1 MAGFSIYVEGIANR
15 IVILDVRY
23 ERKRSI
29 SFQNVRLEQLEG
41 LSCQLLALGIQ
52 CEKRPGSGGG
62 QGQKLSTGNATFDV
76 PVKHLNEC

>member
-23 ERKRSI
+23 ERRGSI
-29 SFQNVRLEQLEG
+29 SFQKVRLEQLEG

-52 CEKRPGSGGG
+52 CEKRPGWWRARTEA
-62 QGQKLSTGNATFDV
+62 QLWK
-76 PVKHLNEC
+76 CYI

>member
-52 CEKRPGSGGG
+52 CEKRPGVGGEG
-62 QGQKLSTGNATFDV
+62 KDRSSALEML
-76 PVKHLNEC
+76 HLMCPLNT